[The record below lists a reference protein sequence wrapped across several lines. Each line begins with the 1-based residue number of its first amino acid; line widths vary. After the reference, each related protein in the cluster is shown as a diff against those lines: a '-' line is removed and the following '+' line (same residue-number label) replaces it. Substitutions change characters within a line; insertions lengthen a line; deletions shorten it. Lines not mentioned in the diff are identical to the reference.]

1 MKKLS
6 LIVLIALTVVIA
18 TYIGVDFFLKWH
30 KAELRSSKDQAK
42 IECDQRVSV
51 LEQKIQ
57 HLEEELIKEKGA
69 YLSPEI
75 INDAFG
81 RDIGDLIA
89 AKNSLGQDECQS
101 LKQAVESFFYYL
113 DNNGYSDR
121 YNLKDGAFS
130 YYQNVLALLSRN
142 PPPFAGESSEMLTL
156 FRSMSHFSRALG
168 KNGALAIKDILE
180 NETDMVEPALA
191 VFYQLLKNSE
201 SCPTSEMVP
210 SLTTMYQYAYFF
222 LNTLSG
228 KSYQMRR
235 NSKLRILAQY
245 YSIQIIRLAEEKS
258 LNIYGLDPRI
268 QADTLLYDM
277 INHRGLLYKDM
288 YIEQLEAI
296 LEQTPG
302 SAFKEKAVP

>member
-6 LIVLIALTVVIA
+6 LIVLIALTVIIA
-18 TYIGVDFFLKWH
+18 TYIGVDFFFKWH
-30 KAELRSSKDQAK
+30 DAELRSSRDLAK
-42 IECDQRVSV
+42 AECDQRVSV

-57 HLEEELIKEKGA
+57 HLEEELIKEKGS

-81 RDIGDLIA
+81 RDISELISP
-89 AKNSLGQDECQS
+89 KDGLSPDECQS

-130 YYQNVLALLSRN
+130 YYKNVLTLLDRN
-142 PPPFAGESSEMLTL
+142 PPQFAGESAEMLSL
-156 FRSMSHFSRALG
+156 FRSMSHFSRILG
-168 KNGALAIKDILE
+168 KNGALIIKDIIE

-191 VFYQLLKNSE
+191 VFFQLFKNE
-201 SCPTSEMVP
+201 KNCPTQDMVP
-210 SLTTMYQYAYFF
+210 SLSTMYQYAHFF

-245 YSIQIIRLAEEKS
+245 YSVMIVRMAEEKS
-258 LNIYGLDPRI
+258 MNIYGIDPRV
-268 QADTLLYDM
+268 QAETLLYD
-277 INHRGLLYKDM
+277 IVNHRGLLYKDM
-288 YIEQLEAI
+288 YIQQLEAI
-296 LEQTPG
+296 TTQTPG
-302 SAFKEKAVP
+302 TLINENATL